1 VVKWRFMKLKQI
13 YILLVVCIC
22 TLSVASQNKI
32 SAQTVTLHAPL
43 ANNHNFSRS
52 FFDFERGE
60 RGTKDKWDLLY
71 GSMRIG
77 EDFDW
82 FSASQATDNRS
93 LIRDLGELN
102 WNDTYGVPVIEPLPK
117 LEEGKSRGFTVDS
130 SGDTGKAWAKS
141 NGIFVKAVVGHLYV
155 MHVKDSD
162 SDFYVLFRVES
173 IERGESCTIS
183 WKLTDA
189 PDKLSSGKDRV

>member
-1 VVKWRFMKLKQI
+1 MKLKQI
-13 YILLVVCIC
+13 YVLLIICIC
-22 TLSVASQNKI
+22 IVNAAGQNN
-32 SAQTVTLHAPL
+32 SSLQTVTLYAPL
-43 ANNHNFSRS
+43 ANNHDFSRA
-52 FFDFERGE
+52 FFDFERDK
-60 RGTKDKWDLLY
+60 RGTQSKHDLFY

-77 EDFDW
+77 EDYDW

-102 WNDTYGVPVIEPLPK
+102 WNDTFEVPVIEPLPK
-117 LEEGKSRGFTVDS
+117 LEKGKRRSFTVDS

-155 MHVKDSD
+155 MHAKDSD

-189 PDKLSSGKDRV
+189 SEKQSSGKDRA

>member
-1 VVKWRFMKLKQI
+1 MNLKQI
-13 YILLVVCIC
+13 YVLLVICIC
-22 TLSVASQNKI
+22 AITVASQNNTF
-32 SAQTVTLHAPL
+32 AQTVTLYSPI
-43 ANNHNFSRS
+43 ANKHDFSRS

-60 RGTKDKWDLLY
+60 RGTQNKHDLFY
-71 GSMRIG
+71 GGMRIG
-77 EDFDW
+77 EDYDW

-102 WNDTYGVPVIEPLPK
+102 WNDTYEVPVIEPLPK
-117 LEEGKSRGFTVDS
+117 LEEGKTRSFTVDS
-130 SGDTGKAWAKS
+130 SGNTGKAWAKG
-141 NGIFVKAVVGHLYV
+141 NGIFVKAVVGHLYA

-183 WKLTDA
+183 WQLVPK
-189 PDKLSSGKDRV
+189 RI

>member
-1 VVKWRFMKLKQI
+1 MKLKQF
-13 YILLVVCIC
+13 YILLVVFIC
-22 TLSVASQNKI
+22 VVTIAGQSNTSSQT
-32 SAQTVTLHAPL
+32 ATLHSPL
-43 ANNHNFSRS
+43 ANNHDSSRA

-60 RGTKDKWDLLY
+60 RGTRKKHNLFY
-71 GSMRIG
+71 GGMRIG
-77 EDFDW
+77 EDYDW

-93 LIRDLGELN
+93 LIRDLGELK
-102 WNDTYGVPVIEPLPK
+102 WNDAYEVSVIEPLPK
-117 LEEGKSRGFTVDS
+117 LEEGKTRSFTVDS

-183 WKLTDA
+183 WKLIA
-189 PDKLSSGKDRV
+189 LPEK